1 MSKVPTKSSNSENK
15 TSNISNLDHFQINE
29 AIKTFISLGKT
40 QTVII
45 ENKETKKTE
54 KIEIP
59 AQTKIP
65 QKLQYSLMKN
75 VDKIKIV
82 EPIRDKIV
90 KELKEIYEKDHPKLE
105 ANPTLSKKEQKE
117 YDEEYENSFTK
128 YVENSELYKN
138 FLDDIDCE
146 VTYHKLVL
154 TEDKENK
161 EGKILLEEIDPNGEF
176 DITSIPVRLLNT
188 LFSLD

>member
-90 KELKEIYEKDHPKLE
+90 KELKEIYEKDNPKLE

-154 TEDKENK
+154 AEDKENK

-188 LFSLD
+188 LFFLD